1 MEPNNQG
8 DAADLEALLDAIA
21 EQVGDASSPPP
32 LHPQQELAAP
42 VERPP
47 PRMPQSSPTATPDML
62 QPQPEARSDGGV
74 ELSPGDRIRKKT
86 RDWLDSLDKPRFNA
100 GSDAPNP
107 SAAPKRSE
115 LNVNAKEFHPSFL
128 SHLSL
133 STPSFSASHGQT
145 SASARRSLTP
155 EEDQALQHFRKLVPG
170 DVGSA
175 GSSACLVRSLKEGR
189 EVVRKGVLDVVEGAL
204 HFVMGSPEW
213 SDVFVEL
220 LHQGSLDELQVIV
233 DVACKSA
240 ESGDPL
246 MRVAD
251 ADSER
256 GVDSLKE
263 LFKAVER
270 HPLLRQDLVNC
281 LVNDPLFNHSRG
293 PDVLRSIFTTFSH
306 EVSSVIVNR
315 ALDIFGGEFSSK
327 YESDSMVECL
337 AVAQGDDLW
346 RFEKLILSKT
356 VEFAMGPISSNFLQE
371 ALERGRYQLKESIT
385 DRVLEHL
392 MSVSMDEY
400 GSYVVQA
407 CFTLTGSARLRLLPR
422 VLAAFQGLPLEDLDR
437 LVRNIFAAKV
447 VSKLLLAGKD
457 HFLARTTALAQRIE
471 KLPAAEGLDET
482 TEPVVSAIVGKVMQ
496 AVKEV
501 LSR

>member
-8 DAADLEALLDAIA
+8 DAADLDAFA

-133 STPSFSASHGQT
+133 STPSFSGSHGQT
-145 SASARRSLTP
+145 SASARRLLTP

-175 GSSACLVRSLKEGR
+175 GSSACLVRSLKEGC

-233 DVACKSA
+233 DVARKSA
-240 ESGDPL
+240 ESGYPL

-263 LFKAVER
+263 LFKAVEQ

-281 LVNDPLFNHSRG
+281 LVNDPLFTHSRG
-293 PDVLRSIFTTFSH
+293 PDVLRSIFTTFSR
-306 EVSSVIVNR
+306 EDSSVIVNC
-315 ALDIFGGEFSSK
+315 ALGTFGGVFSSK

-337 AVAQGDDLW
+337 AVAQGDDLR
-346 RFEKLILSKT
+346 RFEMLILSKT
-356 VEFAMGPISSNFLQE
+356 VEFAMGPISSNFLQGV
-371 ALERGRYQLKESIT
+371 LERGSNQLKEKIT
-385 DRVLEHL
+385 EHVLDNL
-392 MSVSMDEY
+392 VSLSMHRT
-400 GSYVVQA
+400 GTFVVQA
-407 CFTLTGSARLRLLPR
+407 CFVRTGSVCLQLLER
-422 VLAAFQGLPLEDLDR
+422 VLEGLQGLPLEELDR
-437 LVRNIFAAKV
+437 LVRDSFAANHV

-482 TEPVVSAIVGKVMQ
+482 TEPFVSATVGKVMQ

-501 LSR
+501 LSC

>member
-1 MEPNNQG
+1 MEPSKQS
-8 DAADLEALLDAIA
+8 DAADLEARLDAIA
-21 EQVGDASSPPP
+21 ERVGDPSSP
-32 LHPQQELAAP
+32 LLLNPQQELAAP
-42 VERPP
+42 AERPP
-47 PRMPQSSPTATPDML
+47 PRMPQSPPKEVAPTATPDML
-62 QPQPEARSDGGV
+62 QPQPEAPSV
-74 ELSPGDRIRKKT
+74 ELSPGDRIRKNT
-86 RDWLDSLDKPRFNA
+86 RDWLDSVDKPRFNA

-115 LNVNAKEFHPSFL
+115 LNVNAKEFLPSFL

-133 STPSFSASHGQT
+133 STPSFSASQGQT

-170 DVGSA
+170 DVDSA

-263 LFKAVER
+263 LFKAAVKQ

-281 LVNDPLFNHSRG
+281 LLNDNLFCHSRG
-293 PDVLRSIFTTFSH
+293 PDLIFATFPYEDS
-306 EVSSVIVNR
+306 SSVVIQR
-315 ALDIFGGEFSSK
+315 ALENFSGVLSSEFG
-327 YESDSMVECL
+327 SDSMVECFAAATTTEL
-337 AVAQGDDLW
+337 ED
-346 RFEKLILSKT
+346 FEGLILSHI
-356 VEFAMGPISSNFLQE
+356 VPFAKGKYSNYFLQSV
-371 ALERGRYQLKESIT
+371 LEHGDNVLKESIT

-392 MSVSMDEY
+392 MSLSMDKY
-400 GSYVVQA
+400 GSFVVQA
-407 CFTLTGSARLRLLPR
+407 CFTVTGSARTLLPR
-422 VLAAFQGLPLEDLDR
+422 VLTAFQGLSYRELAR
-437 LVRNIFAAKV
+437 LVQDPFATHV
-447 VSKLLLAGKD
+447 VSELLLTGKA
-457 HFLARTTALAQRIE
+457 HF
-471 KLPAAEGLDET
+471 LDET
-482 TEPVVSAIVGKVMQ
+482 MALAKKIQTLPEPAASLYPDQAVSMRNVMQ
-496 AVKEV
+496 AVREV
-501 LSR
+501 LS